1 MKFYIMSLFPH
12 LVTGALDDSIIGRAQ
27 SKKIISI
34 VPFNIRDFT
43 ADKHRRTDDY
53 PYGGGLGM
61 IMQAQPVFDCFTE
74 VCRKAKKRPKLIYMS
89 PHGKPFTQKKA
100 HELSKGG
107 DIAILCGHY
116 EGIDRRIID
125 TIVDEEISVGDY
137 ILSGGELPAAVLID
151 AVSRLLDGTLKT
163 SESYME
169 ESFEHGL
176 LEYPQY
182 TRPEEYEG
190 MRVPEVLLSGNQKEI
205 DRWRR
210 RESIILT
217 AKSRPDLISRCEL
230 TAAEKRLFMKN
241 IPEEST
247 VHTITDGKLTVRV
260 RRQGAELCSVMKSG
274 TEYLWQG
281 DERYW
286 KDQAPILFPVVA
298 RSRNGVIRI
307 DGRDYPM
314 PSHGFAKRMEFSVPA
329 QSENSITLKIE
340 DTAETREIYPY
351 SFRFLMTYTVENG
364 ELTVI
369 ARVENIG
376 ENKMWFTYG
385 GHPGFNVPL
394 RINESFDDYEI
405 ELGECPD
412 PTVPAMTE
420 DMFIDFSNRRRADED
435 GMISLSRELFSNDA
449 LIYEKLRSCTLR
461 SRVSGCGVRVEA
473 DENFNYMAFW
483 TRYPGEAPYVC
494 IEPWIGLGKCE
505 DEGTLF
511 RKRRGVLAL
520 KPGGDFSCKYKIIP
534 ITGKKPGAKK
544 TEANK

>member
-1 MKFYIMSLFPH
+1 MNFYIMSLFPH
-12 LVTGALDDSIIGRAQ
+12 LVTAALDDSIMGRAQ
-27 SKKIISI
+27 SKNIIT
-34 VPFNIRDFT
+34 VKPFNIRDYT
-43 ADKHRRTDDY
+43 KDKHRRTDDY

-61 IMQAQPVFDCFTE
+61 IMQPQPVFDCFTE
-74 VCRKAKKRPKLIYMS
+74 VCLAAKKRPRLIYMS
-89 PHGKPFTQKKA
+89 PHGKPLTQKKA
-100 HELSKGG
+100 HELTQYS

-125 TIVDEEISVGDY
+125 TIVDEEISIGDY

-151 AVSRLLDGTLKT
+151 TVSRLLEGTLKT
-163 SESYME
+163 SESYLD

-190 MRVPEVLLSGNQKEI
+190 MRIPEVLLSGNQAEI
-205 DRWRR
+205 DAWRR

-217 AKSRPDLISRCEL
+217 AKCRPDLLGKCEL
-230 TAAEKRLFMKN
+230 SAAEKRLFMNN
-241 IPEEST
+241 IPEERNDF
-247 VHTITDGKLTVRV
+247 TITDGKLTVRIK
-260 RRQGAELCSVMKSG
+260 RRGAELCSVMMDG

-286 KDQAPILFPVVA
+286 SSQAPILFPVVA

-307 DGRDYPM
+307 EGKDYPM
-314 PSHGFAKRMEFSVPA
+314 PSHGFAKTRDFEVQA

-340 DTAETREIYPY
+340 DTPETREIYPF

-369 ARVENIG
+369 SRTENIG
-376 ENKMWFTYG
+376 EDKMWFTYG

-394 RINESFDDYEI
+394 RTGESFEDYEL
-405 ELGECPD
+405 ELGECED
-412 PTVPAMTE
+412 MTVPAMTE
-420 DMFIDFSNRRRADED
+420 DMYIDFSDRRSVSD
-435 GMISLSRELFSNDA
+435 GNVIGLTRELFSNDA
-449 LIYEKLRSCTLR
+449 LIFEKLHSCTLR
-461 SRVSGCGVRVEA
+461 SRVSGCGVRFET
-473 DENFNYMAFW
+473 DDSFNYLAFW

-494 IEPWIGLGKCE
+494 IEPWIGVGKCK
-505 DEGTLF
+505 DETTLF

-520 KPGGDFSCKYKIIP
+520 RPGAKFSCKYKITP
-534 ITGKKPGAKK
+534 IGAKK
-544 TEANK
+544 RRCKKQ